1 MKLAILTFLIFSC
14 SVVGG
19 KTVSEAPE
27 TIKKEAETKTED
39 DNKEDETKT
48 EDDNVVAVAG
58 WTPAEDTGKDQE
70 MVNNLK
76 EMKKMLDEQI
86 SYWETLVAAAPGEN
100 KEKEGSGDEEKEVSV
115 DKEKEVSVDEE
126 KEVSVDEEKEVSG
139 AKSVTGDKKADKKRR
154 RRRRF

>member
-1 MKLAILTFLIFSC
+1 MGSYFRSCTMKLAILTFLIFSC
-14 SVVGG
+14 SVCGG

-100 KEKEGSGDEEKEVSV
+100 KEKEGTGA
-115 DKEKEVSVDEE
+115 KEK
-126 KEVSVDEEKEVSG
+126 KG
-139 AKSVTGDKKADKKRR
+139 LLTKKKKCLLTKKKKCLLVKKK
-154 RRRRF
+154 

>member
-39 DNKEDETKT
+39 DNKEAETKTEDDNKEDETKT
-48 EDDNVVAVAG
+48 EDDNVV
-58 WTPAEDTGKDQE
+58 AEDTGKDQE

-86 SYWETLVAAAPGEN
+86 SHWETLVAAAPGEN
-100 KEKEGSGDEEKEVSV
+100 KEKKGSG
-115 DKEKEVSVDEE
+115 DEE
-126 KEVSVDEEKEVSG
+126 KEVSVDEEKEVSD
-139 AKSVTGDKKADKKRR
+139 AKPVTGDKKAAKKRR
-154 RRRRF
+154 Q

>member
-1 MKLAILTFLIFSC
+1 MKLAILAFLIFSC

-48 EDDNVVAVAG
+48 EDDNVVG
-58 WTPAEDTGKDQE
+58 EDTDKDQE

-76 EMKKMLDEQI
+76 EIQKMLDEQL
-86 SYWETLVAAAPGEN
+86 SYWETFVATAPGNN
-100 KEKEGSGDEEKEVSV
+100 KEEEGSGDDLNNKEEE
-115 DKEKEVSVDEE
+115 
-126 KEVSVDEEKEVSG
+126 
-139 AKSVTGDKKADKKRR
+139 
-154 RRRRF
+154 

>member
-48 EDDNVVAVAG
+48 EDDNVVA
-58 WTPAEDTGKDQE
+58 EDKGKDQE

-115 DKEKEVSVDEE
+115 DKEKEVSAGEKKEVSVDEE
-126 KEVSVDEEKEVSG
+126 KEVSVDEEKEVSD
-139 AKSVTGDKKADKKRR
+139 AKSVTDDKKAAKKRR
-154 RRRRF
+154 QR